1 MSSVLT
7 KDELQLFLTMVMREN
22 EELKEENRKLLLI
35 VADSTEQIKKA
46 TYITEEYQRMFNE
59 ITEALR
65 TRYAAEFTVVE
76 DIPKYLS

>member
-1 MSSVLT
+1 
-7 KDELQLFLTMVMREN
+7 MVMQEN
-22 EELKEENRKLLLI
+22 EELKEENRKLLLM

-46 TYITEEYQRMFNE
+46 AYIIEEYQQMFNE

-76 DIPKYLS
+76 DIPKHR